1 MENNLCVRKQRGVRE
16 ARLMQTDGSKILL
29 TPPAVRPWKSL
40 KNGIKEEE
48 PRCVLRPEDD

>member
-1 MENNLCVRKQRGVRE
+1 MENNLCVRKQEGARGG
-16 ARLMQTDGSKILL
+16 LMQTDGSKILL
-29 TPPAVRPWKSL
+29 TLPAVRPWKSL